1 MSQSL
6 ADRGPAAL
14 PTARRP
20 AGAKAT
26 DYAYDYLKRLVI
38 DWVVPAETF
47 ITEME
52 VAEAAGLSR
61 TPVREAFLRLDAEK
75 LVQLVPRRGI
85 WIKPVTVR
93 EIRELSQTRLVLE
106 LHAAAEVIT
115 HRLDAAPRLHEHI
128 AHQREML
135 AANTGYPQF
144 IACDRQFH
152 TDLVRAVGN
161 TVMTGIYESMG
172 DRQQHTGVAAFT
184 AQPGR
189 AANAVEQHQAIAD
202 AISARDLPAAEQAL
216 RIHLHDCTDEL
227 ERYLPH

>member
-1 MSQSL
+1 MSQPL
-6 ADRGPAAL
+6 ADRGPVSLPAA
-14 PTARRP
+14 TRP
-20 AGAKAT
+20 AGAKAMEF
-26 DYAYDYLKRLVI
+26 AYDYLKRLII
-38 DWVVPAETF
+38 DWIIPAESF
-47 ITEME
+47 VTEME
-52 VAEAAGLSR
+52 VAEAAGVSR

-115 HRLDAAPRLHEHI
+115 HGLDAAPRLHEHI
-128 AHQREML
+128 AHQRKML
-135 AANTGYPQF
+135 ADGTGYPEF

-189 AANAVEQHQAIAD
+189 AANAVEHHQAIAD
-202 AISARDLPAAEQAL
+202 AIAARDLPAAEQAL
-216 RIHLHDCTDEL
+216 RIHLDDCTDEL